1 MEPMELLDRYLQAV
15 RKYLPNKRQD
25 DIIAELRVNM
35 ESQIED
41 RESELGRRLT
51 QGEFEDF
58 LRKMGAPVMV
68 ASRYQPQQYLIGPK
82 LFPLY
87 FYVLRIAVAWAA
99 IIYCIV
105 MAVVIPLTSPSAT
118 SIADSMA
125 RIPGVL
131 VNVAAWVTIVFAAF
145 ELVSTHY
152 PEICPKIEGIT
163 EQWQPSS
170 LPPLEK
176 DEGRGKPR
184 SYALAVAEI
193 VFGCLFLGWLVLVPQ
208 YPFLIFGPGA
218 VYLKSSPFE
227 LAPVWWTVYWW
238 IVSLNVL
245 QIAWNCVDLARG
257 AWRRPWRV
265 KKIASKG
272 LGLIPLLILMSV
284 RGHAYVL
291 LKNPAVDGAH
301 YGQNLE
307 QMNNGIHL
315 ALGVICAIISVRLI
329 WDLWQLAR
337 DGYRR
342 RGLPN

>member
-1 MEPMELLDRYLQAV
+1 MEPMELLERYLQAV

-25 DIIAELRVNM
+25 DIVAELRANM

-41 RESELGRRLT
+41 RESELGRPLT

-68 ASRYQPQQYLIGPK
+68 ASRYQPQQYLIGPT

-87 FYVLRIAVAWAA
+87 FYVLRIAVLWAL
-99 IIYCIV
+99 IIYSIV
-105 MAVVIPLTSPSAT
+105 MAVVIPLTSPNPT
-118 SIADSMA
+118 SVFDSLM
-125 RIPGVL
+125 RMPGVL
-131 VNVAAWVTIVFAAF
+131 INVAAWVTIVFAAF
-145 ELVSTHY
+145 DFVRAHY

-176 DEGRGKPR
+176 EEALGKPR
-184 SYALAVAEI
+184 SYAMAVAEV
-193 VFGCLFLGWLVLVPQ
+193 VFGCLFLCWLLLIPR

-218 VYLKSSPFE
+218 VYLKYGPFE
-227 LAPVWWTVYWW
+227 FAPVWWTVFWW
-238 IVSLNVL
+238 LLGVNIV

-265 KKIASKG
+265 KRIIFKAI
-272 LGLIPLLILMSV
+272 GLIPLLILLAVPGSI
-284 RGHAYVL
+284 YIL
-291 LKNPAVDGAH
+291 LKNPAVDRAH
-301 YGQNLE
+301 YGQNLD
-307 QMNNGIHL
+307 QLNNAIHL
-315 ALGVICAIISVRLI
+315 GLGVICAIISVQLV
-329 WDLWQLAR
+329 WDLWVLAR

-342 RGLPN
+342 RGLAN

>member
-1 MEPMELLDRYLQAV
+1 MQTMELLERYLQAV

-87 FYVLRIAVAWAA
+87 FYVLRIAIGWAA

-105 MAVVIPLTSPSAT
+105 MAVVIPLTSPSAA
-118 SIADSMA
+118 SVADSLTRM
-125 RIPGVL
+125 PGVL
-131 VNVAAWVTIVFAAF
+131 INVAAWVTIVFAAF
-145 ELVSTHY
+145 ELISTHY
-152 PEICPKIEGIT
+152 PEMCPKLEGIN

-176 DEGRGKPR
+176 GEGSGKPR
-184 SYALAVAEI
+184 SYAMAVAEI
-193 VFGCLFLGWLVLVPQ
+193 VFGCLFLVWLVIIPR
-208 YPFLIFGPGA
+208 YPFLIMGPGA
-218 VYLKSSPFE
+218 VYVKASPFE
-227 LAPVWWTVYWW
+227 LSSVWWTFYWW
-238 IVSLNVL
+238 ILSLNVV
-245 QIAWNCVDLARG
+245 QTVWNCADLARG
-257 AWRRPWRV
+257 AWRRPWRIKQIV
-265 KKIASKG
+265 FKVF
-272 LGLIPLLILMSV
+272 GLIPLLILLSV
-284 RGHAYVL
+284 RDHIYVL
-291 LKNPAVDGAH
+291 LKNPAVDGAR
-301 YGQNLE
+301 YGQNLD
-307 QMNNGIHL
+307 QINYGIHL
-315 ALGVICAIISVRLI
+315 ALGVICAIVAVQLV
-329 WDLWQLAR
+329 WDTWQVAR

-342 RGLPN
+342 RGLPS